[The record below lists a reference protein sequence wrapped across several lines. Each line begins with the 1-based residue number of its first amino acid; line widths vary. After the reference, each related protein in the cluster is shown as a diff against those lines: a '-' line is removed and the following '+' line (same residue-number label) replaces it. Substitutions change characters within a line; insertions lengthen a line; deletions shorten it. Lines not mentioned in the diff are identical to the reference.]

1 VAIVTNSIGSFA
13 FIELTGQ
20 PGSVVSSIGMATR
33 AGVDGVTLSDEGERG
48 RPFILRSK
56 TDVEDLESAWLEYA
70 GYRELVGGD
79 PQDLIYQ
86 DLDLA
91 SLDGIAGFAVTDIG
105 MPFIRA
111 IGGGSG
117 GLRPPSLAYLEC
129 DWTLVAIPNE
139 E

>member
-1 VAIVTNSIGSFA
+1 MRWTSHF
-13 FIELTGQ
+13 
-20 PGSVVSSIGMATR
+20 
-33 AGVDGVTLSDEGERG
+33 
-48 RPFILRSK
+48 
-56 TDVEDLESAWLEYA
+56 LESAWLEYA